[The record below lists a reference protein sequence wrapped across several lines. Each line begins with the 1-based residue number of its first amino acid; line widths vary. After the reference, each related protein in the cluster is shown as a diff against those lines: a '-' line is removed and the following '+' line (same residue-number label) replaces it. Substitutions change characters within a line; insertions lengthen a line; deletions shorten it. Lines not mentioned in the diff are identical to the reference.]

1 LYTQDMIQFSQNLLD
16 DAKDYFGS
24 LYGREI
30 SNEEAESFLM
40 SLLNFYNSLSS
51 EN

>member
-1 LYTQDMIQFSQNLLD
+1 MIQFSQNLLD